1 MVISF
6 QNSKNYLAFWVT
18 NHTAKLRN
26 LQMTLEVLWCNF
38 YLIGKKK
45 ILGLGVIKTLSPNHT
60 MLVATLM
67 VDPGLLKSN
76 SVVLYP
82 DSYDWPR
89 VIEGP
94 MECSFYSDEAKK
106 RGQGDRCR

>member
-1 MVISF
+1 
-6 QNSKNYLAFWVT
+6 
-18 NHTAKLRN
+18 
-26 LQMTLEVLWCNF
+26 
-38 YLIGKKK
+38 
-45 ILGLGVIKTLSPNHT
+45 
-60 MLVATLM
+60 MLVVTLM